1 MDTQL
6 LNNDEQIDNEVP
18 FQEKLS
24 LMTHE
29 MNTISHTLRELH
41 DHMNSRM
48 EKFENGMYNLQSN
61 LSEIRHPDSEVTFTS
76 NSRDNV
82 HNDQGRYC
90 SHVNQRTQSS
100 TFHNIP
106 NTNNIQNLTDTFPV
120 YTLKMKPQS
129 FDGTSDLREYLTQ
142 FNIVA
147 EINNWPYQAKAL
159 YLASCLTGNARS
171 LLGELSET
179 QKRDY
184 DSLIEMRYGTKN
196 KAEIYQSQ
204 LKSIKR
210 QKGQSLPE
218 LAQSIRKLTRQA
230 YPEAQTNLIE
240 ILPLDYF
247 IDSLDDSEIRLRL
260 RECCPKTMSEAETV
274 AIRLETHKIVDQG
287 RVAPANAVSDQNKQ
301 KSIMETVIEKLN
313 SLTERMDRLDKK
325 TNNNNGFQNKNSH
338 PNNNN
343 RFQQN
348 RNYNRNNNNYRK
360 QNQSSNRNNR
370 NYRND
375 FGNNYQG
382 NENRSSWGTTTRP
395 SQN

>member
-6 LNNDEQIDNEVP
+6 LNNDEQIDNEDPV
-18 FQEKLS
+18 QEKLS
-24 LMTHE
+24 LMTYE

-61 LSEIRHPDSEVTFTS
+61 LSEIRHPDCEVTFTS

-82 HNDQGRYC
+82 HNDHGRYC

-100 TFHNIP
+100 IFHNIP
-106 NTNNIQNLTDTFPV
+106 NTNNNQNLTDTFPV

-129 FDGTSDLREYLTQ
+129 FDGTSDLSEYLTQ

-184 DSLIEMRYGTKN
+184 DSVVEMLLNRYGTKN
-196 KAEIYQSQ
+196 KTEIYRSQ

-210 QKGQSLPE
+210 QTGQSLPG
-218 LAQSIRKLTRQA
+218 LAQKTDKAGISWS
-230 YPEAQTNLIE
+230 TNKFDWNPVTWL
-240 ILPLDYF
+240 LYWQP
-247 IDSLDDSEIRLRL
+247 
-260 RECCPKTMSEAETV
+260 
-274 AIRLETHKIVDQG
+274 
-287 RVAPANAVSDQNKQ
+287 
-301 KSIMETVIEKLN
+301 
-313 SLTERMDRLDKK
+313 
-325 TNNNNGFQNKNSH
+325 
-338 PNNNN
+338 
-343 RFQQN
+343 
-348 RNYNRNNNNYRK
+348 
-360 QNQSSNRNNR
+360 
-370 NYRND
+370 
-375 FGNNYQG
+375 
-382 NENRSSWGTTTRP
+382 WW
-395 SQN
+395 